1 MTEHLNGTGKR
12 ALVNIFVAAVLAM
25 GLMIPVASAYATP
38 TSSSKEAEA
47 QQALNEYKEMQNKL
61 DEASNN
67 YTEALMKQEEAQK
80 KVSEAQT
87 QIEQESEHIKSLQE
101 QLGDRARDMYR
112 GGTASLIDII
122 LGATSFDEF
131 ANKLYLLDIVNQ
143 NDARLVQE
151 TKDSREKIEAAKTE
165 YVEQEKVATDE
176 ANKAREIQQNAQ
188 TLSSQAEAAYNNL
201 SEEAKALKE
210 QEEAAAAEA
219 AKIAAETNNSNGY
232 FGTSNNTTGGG
243 DDGGSYDGGGSY
255 DSGNNKSADD
265 GTIVGRAYSWVGKAE
280 YVWGACSPGAFD
292 CSGFVSYCLTGQ
304 YSRLGTTYTFMGW
317 SQVSDPQPGDVCVN
331 SGHCGIYIGGGQ
343 MIHAATEGVGV
354 IVGPV
359 QSGMIF
365 VRY

>member
-1 MTEHLNGTGKR
+1 MAEHFNTLNKR
-12 ALVNIFVAAVLAM
+12 KLASSFVAVVLAL
-25 GLMIPVASAYATP
+25 GLMVPVAAAYATP
-38 TSSSKEAEA
+38 TSASKESEA
-47 QQALNEYKEMQNKL
+47 QAALDKYKQMQNQL

-67 YTEALMKQEEAQK
+67 YTEALMKQEEAQNK
-80 KVSEAQT
+80 IAQAQS
-87 QIEQESEHIKSLQE
+87 QIEEESQKIKGLQG

-112 GGTASLIDII
+112 GGMASFLDII
-122 LGATSFDEF
+122 LGATTFDEF
-131 ANKLYLLDIVNQ
+131 ANNMFMLDTINQ

-151 TKDSREKIEAAKTE
+151 TKDSREKIESAKAE
-165 YVEQEKVATDE
+165 YVEQERVAAEE
-176 ANKAREIQQNAQ
+176 ANKAREIQENAQ
-188 TLSSQAEAAYNNL
+188 ALSAQAKETYENL

-219 AKIAAETNNSNGY
+219 ARVAAETNNSNGY
-232 FGTSNNTTGGG
+232 FGGGDSYADNDNG
-243 DDGGSYDGGGSY
+243 DDGGSSNNSS
-255 DSGNNKSADD
+255 DSSGDNISADD
-265 GTIVGRAYSWVGKAE
+265 GTVVGRAYSQLGAS

-304 YSRLGTTYTFMGW
+304 YQRLGTTYTFMGW
-317 SQVSDPQPGDVCVN
+317 PQVSNPQPGDVCVN